1 MEDSQFD
8 AAMKQLDDEARD
20 DDFITALQER
30 ICAEIEPY
38 LWSNSEEPHD
48 LKKAESII
56 EEHTG
61 TAYDIPE
68 ILFDLLDSPNHNNQ
82 QIYGFIE
89 DLLYSN
95 MNNDSALELASIL
108 TDYVTEN
115 VDSIIEHHTQDYDG
129 PDSDEEY

>member
-1 MEDSQFD
+1 MEDSQFN

-61 TAYDIPE
+61 TAYE
-68 ILFDLLDSPNHNNQ
+68 ISELLFHAIENPSYNDQ
-82 QIYGFIE
+82 QLWGFIE
-89 DLLYSN
+89 DLMYSK
-95 MNNDSALELASIL
+95 MNNDSGLELASIL
-108 TDYVTEN
+108 SELVTE
-115 VDSIIEHHTQDYDG
+115 DIASIIEHHTQDYDG